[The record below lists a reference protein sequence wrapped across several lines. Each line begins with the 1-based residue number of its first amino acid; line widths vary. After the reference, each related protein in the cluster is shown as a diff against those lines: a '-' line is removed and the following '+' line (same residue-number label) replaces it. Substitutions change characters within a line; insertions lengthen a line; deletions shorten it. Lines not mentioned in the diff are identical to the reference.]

1 MLVEIIQE
9 KTMSGPIEKSEDI
22 FIDVKKLSLLEKVK
36 FCERWEGS
44 GLSKNAF
51 CKKEGLKLP
60 TFWRWYNQLRQNK
73 AGDNGP
79 LCEVKVVR
87 PVQSNDINMA
97 DDIAVELN
105 IMGKVDARLYLKE
118 HQIRDL
124 LMGLM
129 NAATVVR

>member
-1 MLVEIIQE
+1 MNEP
-9 KTMSGPIEKSEDI
+9 KEKSKANVV
-22 FIDVKKLSLLEKVK
+22 DVKKLSLPEKIRL
-36 FCERWEGS
+36 CEQWEGS

-60 TFWRWYNQLRQNK
+60 TFWRWYDQLRRNK
-73 AGDNGP
+73 VEDNAP

-87 PVQSNDINMA
+87 SAQSSNISTTDG
-97 DDIAVELN
+97 IAIELN

-118 HQIRDL
+118 RQIRDL
-124 LMGLM
+124 LKELM